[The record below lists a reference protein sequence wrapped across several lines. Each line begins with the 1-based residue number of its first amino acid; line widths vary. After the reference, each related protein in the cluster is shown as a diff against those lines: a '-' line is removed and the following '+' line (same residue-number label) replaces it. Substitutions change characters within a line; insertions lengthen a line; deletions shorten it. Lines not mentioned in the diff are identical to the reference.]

1 MVRKLP
7 TVQFDEREYTMDER
21 LQEFRYLVLEEM
33 PEFVP
38 FNSEKGR
45 RIMEAME
52 NEPTRP

>member
-1 MVRKLP
+1 MARKLP
-7 TVQFDEREYTMDER
+7 TIQFDEREYTMDER

-38 FNSEKGR
+38 FNSEKGG
-45 RIMEAME
+45 RILEAME